1 MTTQPFNPQL
11 DSATPTKMNVLG
23 LAFFMMGAPH
33 IYGAM
38 KQRRDRQAQTVAFP
52 YWNLVG
58 LAVALAAILELAVY
72 F

>member
-1 MTTQPFNPQL
+1 
-11 DSATPTKMNVLG
+11 MNVLG

-58 LAVALAAILELAVY
+58 LAVALAAILELAVS

>member
-1 MTTQPFNPQL
+1 MTTQPLSPPL
-11 DSATPTKMNVLG
+11 DSVTPAKMNVLG

-52 YWNLVG
+52 YWNLVC
-58 LAVALAAILELAVY
+58 LAVALAAVLELAVS
-72 F
+72 